1 MVGLYFFSKTVIG
14 FIYLLGIVGFPQY
27 VHFWVGFPQYVHF
40 WVWKNPIS
48 TRRIGPKTL
57 VNIWFLKEILKTSGT
72 LKGLHS
78 SPGVSTRSSKSSGVV
93 FFFSSPQNGWF
104 GIFFSKTVTGFIRYS
119 WVSTICT
126 LLGWVST
133 ICTLLGLEESN
144 YDF

>member
-14 FIYLLGIVGFPQY
+14 FIGIVGFPQY

-78 SPGVSTRSSKSSGVV
+78 SPGVSSRSSKSSGVV
-93 FFFSSPQNGWF
+93 FFFEFSEWLVC
-104 GIFFSKTVTGFIRYS
+104 IFFENCDWIYRYS